1 MSSRPKILV
10 VDDDPETVGL
20 IELTL
25 KPAGFHLEHAYNG
38 NDALELVKANEF
50 DLILLDIMMPELSGF
65 DMVEQLRET
74 STSIPPIIFLTA
86 RGRQKDIEMGRNL
99 GASSYLVKPAT
110 RGQLLD
116 AINAALY
123 EASPKDNASD

>member
-1 MSSRPKILV
+1 MSTIKKILII
-10 VDDDPETVGL
+10 DDDPETVGL

-25 KPAGFHLEHAYNG
+25 KPAGFDIVRAFNG
-38 NDALELVKANEF
+38 PEAFALLTDNTF
-50 DLILLDIMMPELSGF
+50 DLVLLDVMMPEVSGF
-65 DMVEQLRET
+65 DLLRQLQESNT
-74 STSIPPIIFLTA
+74 PIPPIIILSA
-86 RGRQKDIEMGRNL
+86 RGRTEDIQEGNAL

-123 EASPKDNASD
+123 EGADPDAPD